1 MYYASERGGR
11 GQKKSRGYLHASPS
25 LHRSHASQL
34 LIPLHPARLRIRRLP
49 TQLLSHLPHKWYVTT
64 MAYLLYT
71 KYNTTTV
78 IDENFP
84 HPMDALRPYRHF
96 WTAVPVRDVVTLPFD
111 LRTRPLGHPLA
122 SGRASLNPFRTAV
135 PFWGQLGTDYSEF
148 ECLVPKTGLQ
158 F

>member
-1 MYYASERGGR
+1 MSISMLCHIYTRQRQKR
-11 GQKKSRGYLHASPS
+11 GQEKRKTKKCTMLRRGEGGVKRNHGATFTHPRRCI
-25 LHRSHASQL
+25 RSHASQL

-84 HPMDALRPYRHF
+84 QPMDALRPYRHF

-111 LRTRPLGHPLA
+111 LRTRPVGHPLA
-122 SGRASLNPFRTAV
+122 SARAILNV
-135 PFWGQLGTDYSEF
+135 
-148 ECLVPKTGLQ
+148 
-158 F
+158 